1 MSIENLHDIEN
12 RERHDTRLAMIY
24 GIGVAVLAI
33 GIVVMLMLS
42 VLGH

>member
-1 MSIENLHDIEN
+1 MSIQQLHDIEN

-24 GIGVAVLAI
+24 GVAIAILAI

>member
-1 MSIENLHDIEN
+1 MSIQKLHEIED

-24 GIGVAVLAI
+24 GIGVAVLAV